1 MPPFYIQTMLID
13 YTKELQHLDRIRKGE
28 IKEGLSLGIPEID
41 EYFRFKKG
49 NFNVILGQANVGK
62 TSMALYLMLL
72 YSLRHNIRWVV
83 FSSENEPYS
92 IIRKLME
99 YLLAEPINKMSEEAY
114 KYGTEVIR
122 NYFKFISPEKLYTY
136 KDLIR
141 LAESYKAAWD
151 YQGMLIDPYN
161 SLIKD
166 AEMSKTIDGH
176 SYDYQAMTELRQFCK
191 RNEISLWLNVHAVTG
206 SIRMTHSMGHEY
218 AGYPLPP
225 SAGDVEGGAK
235 FVNRADD
242 FLTFHRYTQHPSDWN
257 QTHMHIRKTKE
268 TESGGR
274 PTPLDSPVK
283 LRSLKNNVGFEID
296 GMNILKRVLENK
308 QEQKFAQANLRKA

>member
-13 YTKELQHLDRIRKGE
+13 YTKELQHLNKIRKGE
-28 IKEGLSLGIPEID
+28 IKEGYKLGITEID
-41 EYFRFKKG
+41 EYFRFKTG

-72 YSLRHNIRWVV
+72 YSLRHDIRWVV

-191 RNEISLWLNVHAVTG
+191 RNEISL
-206 SIRMTHSMGHEY
+206 
-218 AGYPLPP
+218 
-225 SAGDVEGGAK
+225 
-235 FVNRADD
+235 
-242 FLTFHRYTQHPSDWN
+242 
-257 QTHMHIRKTKE
+257 
-268 TESGGR
+268 
-274 PTPLDSPVK
+274 
-283 LRSLKNNVGFEID
+283 
-296 GMNILKRVLENK
+296 
-308 QEQKFAQANLRKA
+308 

>member
-1 MPPFYIQTMLID
+1 MLID
-13 YTKELQHLDRIRKGE
+13 YTKELQHLNKIRKGE
-28 IKEGLSLGIPEID
+28 IQEGYKLGIPEID
-41 EYFRFKKG
+41 EFFRFKKA

-99 YLLAEPINKMSEEAY
+99 YMLAEPINKMSDEAY
-114 KYGTEVIR
+114 KYAADVVGKF
-122 NYFKFISPEKLYTY
+122 FKFISPEKLYTY
-136 KDLIR
+136 KDLIK
-141 LAESYKAAWD
+141 LGESYKAAWD

-191 RNEISLWLNVHAVTG
+191 RNDISLWLNVHAVTG

-296 GMNILKRVLENK
+296 GENILEKVLRNK
-308 QEQKFAQANLRKA
+308 KETKFAQANLRKA

>member
-1 MPPFYIQTMLID
+1 MLID
-13 YTKELQHLDRIRKGE
+13 YTKELQHLDKIRKGE
-28 IKEGLSLGIPEID
+28 IREGYKLGIPEID

-72 YSLRHNIRWVV
+72 YSLRHDVKWVV

-92 IIRKLME
+92 IIRKLIE
-99 YLLAEPINKMSEEAY
+99 YLLAEPINKLTDESY
-114 KYGTEVIR
+114 QYGIKVIK

-141 LAESYKAAWD
+141 LGESYKAAWD

-166 AEMSKTIDGH
+166 NEMSKNIDGH

-191 RNEISLWLNVHAVTG
+191 RNDISIWLNVHAVT
-206 SIRMTHSMGHEY
+206 SAIRMKHPMGHEF
-218 AGYPLPP
+218 AGYPTPP
-225 SAGDVEGGAK
+225 SSGDVEGGAK
-235 FVNRADD
+235 FINRSDS
-242 FLTFHRYTQHPSDWN
+242 FLIFHRYKSHPSLWN
-257 QTHMHIRKTKE
+257 ETQMIISKIKE

-274 PTPLDSPVK
+274 PTPLDEPIK
-283 LRSLKNNVGFEID
+283 LKSMINNVGFEID
-296 GMNILKRVLENK
+296 GQNILQTVLQNK
-308 QEQKFAQANLRKA
+308 KQQTFLRKA

>member
-1 MPPFYIQTMLID
+1 MLID
-13 YTKELQHLDRIRKGE
+13 YTKELQHLDKIRKGE
-28 IKEGLSLGIPEID
+28 IREGYKLGIPEID

-62 TSMALYLMLL
+62 TSVGLFLMLL
-72 YSLRHNIRWVV
+72 YSIRHDIRWIV

-92 IIRKLME
+92 LIRKLIE
-99 YLLAEPINKMSEEAY
+99 YLLAEPINKQSEEAY
-114 KYGTEVIR
+114 QYGIQVVQK
-122 NYFKFISPEKLYTY
+122 YFKFISPEKLYTY

-141 LAESYKAAWD
+141 LGESYKAAWD

-166 AEMSKTIDGH
+166 VEMSKNVDGH

-191 RNEISLWLNVHAVTG
+191 RNEISLWLNTHANTG
-206 SIRMTHSMGHEY
+206 AIRMTHNQGHEY
-218 AGYPLPP
+218 AGYPIPP
-225 SAGDVEGGAK
+225 NAGDVEGGAK

-242 FLTFHRYTQHPSDWN
+242 FLVVHRYTQHPSDWN
-257 QTHMHIRKTKE
+257 QTHIHIRKVKE

-274 PTPLDSPVK
+274 PTPLDNPIRLK
-283 LRSLKNNVGFEID
+283 SLKNNVGFEID
-296 GMNILKRVLENK
+296 DKNVLEMVAQNRK
-308 QEQKFAQANLRKA
+308 QQTFLRKA

>member
-1 MPPFYIQTMLID
+1 MLID
-13 YTKELQHLDRIRKGE
+13 YTKELQHLNKIRKGE
-28 IKEGLSLGIPEID
+28 IQEGYKLGIPEID
-41 EYFRFKKG
+41 EFFRFKKG

-99 YLLAEPINKMSEEAY
+99 YMLAEPINKMSEEAY
-114 KYGTEVIR
+114 KYAADVVGKF
-122 NYFKFISPEKLYTY
+122 FKFISPEKLYTY
-136 KDLIR
+136 KDLIK
-141 LAESYKAAWD
+141 LGESYKAAWD

-191 RNEISLWLNVHAVTG
+191 RNDISLWLNVHAVT
-206 SIRMTHSMGHEY
+206 SAIRMKHPIGHEFG
-218 AGYPLPP
+218 GYPMPP
-225 SAGDVEGGAK
+225 SSGDVEGGAK
-235 FVNRADD
+235 FINRSDS
-242 FLTFHRYTQHPSDWN
+242 FLIFHRYKSHPSLWN
-257 QTHMHIRKTKE
+257 QTQMIVSKIKE

-274 PTPLDSPVK
+274 PTPMDAPIRLT
-283 LRSLKNNVGFEID
+283 SLKNNVGFEID
-296 GMNILKRVLENK
+296 GENILEKVLRNK
-308 QEQKFAQANLRKA
+308 KETKFAQANLRKA

>member
-1 MPPFYIQTMLID
+1 MLID
-13 YTKELQHLDRIRKGE
+13 YTKELQYLNKIRKGE
-28 IKEGLSLGIPEID
+28 IREGYKLGIPEID

-72 YSLRHNIRWVV
+72 YSLRHDIKWVV

-92 IIRKLME
+92 IIRKLIE
-99 YLLAEPINKMSEEAY
+99 YLLAEPINKLTDESY
-114 KYGTEVIR
+114 QYGIKVIK
-122 NYFKFISPEKLYTY
+122 NFFKFISPEKLYSY

-141 LAESYKAAWD
+141 LGESYKAAWD

-166 AEMSKTIDGH
+166 SEMSKNIDGH

-191 RNEISLWLNVHAVTG
+191 RNEVSMWLNVHANTG
-206 SIRMTHSMGHEY
+206 AIRMKHPLGHEY
-218 AGYPLPP
+218 ANYPIPP
-225 SAGDVEGGAK
+225 TAGDVEGGAK

-242 FLTFHRYTQHPSDWN
+242 FMVVHRYTQHPSDWN
-257 QTHMHIRKTKE
+257 QSHIHIRKTKE

-274 PTPLDSPVK
+274 PTPLDEPIK
-283 LRSLKNNVGFEID
+283 LKSIINNVGFEID
-296 GMNILKRVLENK
+296 GQNILKTVLQDKK
-308 QEQKFAQANLRKA
+308 QQTFLRKA